1 MDAKICDMCVD
12 TTYKYFVI
20 FFVRCGIIVH
30 LQGRAAEK
38 REKEI
43 QNASH
48 IINKTIQICFSSFVH
63 KSGKSVYHL

>member
-1 MDAKICDMCVD
+1 MGAKICDMCVE
-12 TTYKYFVI
+12 TNFVI

-48 IINKTIQICFSSFVH
+48 IINKTIQICFSSFV
-63 KSGKSVYHL
+63 

>member
-1 MDAKICDMCVD
+1 MNREKEWVQKSVICALIQILCNILRTLWDS
-12 TTYKYFVI
+12 
-20 FFVRCGIIVH
+20 GIIVH

-48 IINKTIQICFSSFVH
+48 IINKTIQICFSSFV
-63 KSGKSVYHL
+63 

>member
-1 MDAKICDMCVD
+1 
-12 TTYKYFVI
+12 I

-30 LQGRAAEK
+30 LQGTAEK

-48 IINKTIQICFSSFVH
+48 IINKTIQICFSSFV
-63 KSGKSVYHL
+63 

>member
-1 MDAKICDMCVD
+1 MNREKEWVQKSVICALKLKQILCNILPTLWD
-12 TTYKYFVI
+12 
-20 FFVRCGIIVH
+20 CGIIVH

-48 IINKTIQICFSSFVH
+48 IINKTIQICFSSFV
-63 KSGKSVYHL
+63 

>member
-1 MDAKICDMCVD
+1 MNREKEWVQKSVICALIQILCNILPTLWD
-12 TTYKYFVI
+12 
-20 FFVRCGIIVH
+20 CGIIVH

-48 IINKTIQICFSSFVH
+48 IINKTIQICFSSFV
-63 KSGKSVYHL
+63 

>member
-1 MDAKICDMCVD
+1 MNREKEWVHKSVICALIQILCNILRTLWDS
-12 TTYKYFVI
+12 
-20 FFVRCGIIVH
+20 GIIVH

-48 IINKTIQICFSSFVH
+48 IINKTIQICFSSFV
-63 KSGKSVYHL
+63 

>member
-1 MDAKICDMCVD
+1 MNREKEWVQKSVICALIQKLCNILRTLWDS
-12 TTYKYFVI
+12 
-20 FFVRCGIIVH
+20 GIIVH

-48 IINKTIQICFSSFVH
+48 IINKTIQICFSSFV
-63 KSGKSVYHL
+63 